1 MDPNIILRELKKRF
15 KNKIR
20 EVEMET
26 GSQDL
31 DLTRLLASAMNLNL
45 FYMWVQL
52 LILRGFI
59 SKFIVNF
66 KLMLTIDLLLS
77 VQVLVM
83 IYKKGFAYDN
93 TKPKYDRTLYDLKKL
108 KRQLRRIKA
117 ALHGMNLE
125 AGEDE
130 DEDEKFATLQKWKHA
145 GRENNL
151 DGTPTIWLHGS
162 LGCSC
167 RGLPL
172 AGLQWNPGRIGSLRD
187 WCWQGRS
194 CKVPCF
200 INVRFIPNR
209 HSVLSSS
216 DSVEASVSMIKVMAA
231 KQRWG
236 KSDDRLGAED

>member
-145 GRENNL
+145 GRNVVL
-151 DGTPTIWLHGS
+151 FRCCFGLKAFFVLVWATIYQELY
-162 LGCSC
+162 
-167 RGLPL
+167 
-172 AGLQWNPGRIGSLRD
+172 
-187 WCWQGRS
+187 
-194 CKVPCF
+194 
-200 INVRFIPNR
+200 IP
-209 HSVLSSS
+209 
-216 DSVEASVSMIKVMAA
+216 
-231 KQRWG
+231 
-236 KSDDRLGAED
+236 

>member
-26 GSQDL
+26 GNQDL

-45 FYMWVQL
+45 FYM
-52 LILRGFI
+52 G
-59 SKFIVNF
+59 
-66 KLMLTIDLLLS
+66 
-77 VQVLVM
+77 VLVM

-145 GRENNL
+145 GRNVVMFL
-151 DGTPTIWLHGS
+151 WCFSLKAFFVLVWATIYQELY
-162 LGCSC
+162 
-167 RGLPL
+167 
-172 AGLQWNPGRIGSLRD
+172 
-187 WCWQGRS
+187 
-194 CKVPCF
+194 
-200 INVRFIPNR
+200 IP
-209 HSVLSSS
+209 
-216 DSVEASVSMIKVMAA
+216 
-231 KQRWG
+231 
-236 KSDDRLGAED
+236 